1 MIAAILPA
9 QEHPIL
15 RSPGSHRW
23 ADQTSVGVEFI
34 LPGQGTGGVRA
45 GHCDAAG
52 VSLVDVVRPRL
63 VRVDFA
69 HQTVRAVTTGLHG
82 HVSRLPL
89 GEGGRVMAWRQ
100 RQLEGRGGKDL

>member
-23 ADQTSVGVEFI
+23 ADQTSVGAEFI

-45 GHCDAAG
+45 GHRDPAG
-52 VSLVDVVRPRL
+52 VGLVDMVRPRL
-63 VRVDFA
+63 VRVDLA
-69 HQTVRAVTTGLHG
+69 DPPVGAVTTRLHG

-89 GEGGRVMAWRQ
+89 GDGGRVMAWLR
-100 RQLEGRGGKDL
+100 RQLEGLRKESA